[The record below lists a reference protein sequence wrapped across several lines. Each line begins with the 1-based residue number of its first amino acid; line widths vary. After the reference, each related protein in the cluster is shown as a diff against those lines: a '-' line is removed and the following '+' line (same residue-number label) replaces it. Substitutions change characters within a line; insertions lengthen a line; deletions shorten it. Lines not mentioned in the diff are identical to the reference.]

1 MTDAQS
7 YQRKADGVRSL
18 ERGLALLT
26 AMNADPRA
34 SVTTLARRIGVPR
47 STAYRLLDTL
57 VKLGLV
63 APDSAS
69 GGYNLTRE
77 VYKLSTGFLDEEW
90 IEGAWLELVT
100 LGEQIIWPVDLFTRE
115 AAAMVVRRSTHG
127 RSSMSID
134 YGMTGRRL
142 GITETASGRAYLAF
156 CPDAEREMILNF
168 PGTLKDGNA
177 AWERGLIDRQISKTR
192 AQGFGSRV
200 GGVMPKTASIG
211 LPVMMGENVLC
222 CVSIIFI
229 ASAVSIER
237 AITDFGAPLKETA
250 ERIRQIA
257 EQSCSKALPGQ
268 IGRA

>member
-1 MTDAQS
+1 MNAQ
-7 YQRKADGVRSL
+7 RAERRAEGVRSL
-18 ERGLALLT
+18 ERGLALLK

-34 SVTTLARRIGVPR
+34 SVTALAGRIGVPR

-63 APDSAS
+63 APDSAT
-69 GGYNLTRE
+69 GGYTLTRE

-115 AAAMVVRRSTHG
+115 AATMLVRRSTHA

-156 CPDAEREMILNF
+156 CPAAERELILGL
-168 PGTLKDGNA
+168 PDALQRGGGQL
-177 AWERGLIDRQISKTR
+177 ERDLVDRQIAQAR
-192 AQGFGSRV
+192 ATGFGTRV
-200 GGVMPKTASIG
+200 GGIMPKTASIG
-211 LPVMMGENVLC
+211 IAVMLGDRVLC
-222 CVSIIFI
+222 CVSVIII
-229 ASAVSIER
+229 ASALPIER
-237 AITDFGAPLKETA
+237 AITEFGPPLREA
-250 ERIRQIA
+250 AARIGRIA
-257 EQSCSKALPGQ
+257 QQLQHAALPEQ
-268 IGRA
+268 TGRA